1 MENAIVAIGFLF
13 FLGHA
18 LKWFFIKTKIP
29 DLLILMLIGYLA
41 GPVLGYIDPTDFGK
55 IGGVISTL
63 ALVVI
68 LYEGGLKLDT
78 QDLTS
83 SSLPAAGMSLLG
95 FLFIAGVAFFFAFVF
110 AKQEWHI
117 ALLLGLGMGST
128 SSAVVIPMVQF
139 LSCSD
144 KTKTILSLESAFT
157 DVLAIVSFLVITDG
171 IVSNQFSLQTLAVGI
186 GPKTVLSIIY
196 GFAFGI
202 FWAVL
207 RKRFPDFTKMVFS
220 SEAYALM
227 SYGLV
232 EMSGHNGAMAVLAL
246 GFCLANLG
254 LLPEWSKRFISIN
267 TVKRH
272 ELSLL
277 GEISFLLKTV
287 FFIYLGILIKFSSLG
302 TVFFALILAILI
314 FVTRY
319 ICVNVVMGKTKYSQQ
334 DAIVTMAMGP
344 RGLACAV
351 LATIPLSRG
360 IEGGQWLQDTLFAI
374 IPFSIILTALFVLAS
389 ENPKIRELAS
399 RFFAGYLNEAE
410 PVASPSSSESELVSQ
425 ENSALTKPQ
434 TLNTDSDEKP

>member
-1 MENAIVAIGFLF
+1 MENAIVAIGLLF
-13 FLGHA
+13 FLGHG
-18 LKWFFIKTKIP
+18 LKWLFIKTKIP
-29 DLLILMLIGYLA
+29 DLLILMLIGYIA
-41 GPVLGYIDPTDFGK
+41 GPVLGYIDPGDFGK
-55 IGGVISTL
+55 IGGILSTL

-78 QDLTS
+78 QDLAS
-83 SSLPAAGMSLLG
+83 SSLPAAGLSILG
-95 FLFIAGVAFFFAFVF
+95 FISISSVAFFFAYVF
-110 AKQEWHI
+110 AKQDWHI

-171 IVSNQFSLQTLAVGI
+171 IVSNQFSFQTLAVGI
-186 GPKTVLSIIY
+186 GPKTLMSVVIGL
-196 GFAFGI
+196 GLGI

-207 RKRFPDFTKMVFS
+207 RKKFSDLTQMVFA
-220 SEAYALM
+220 SEAYVLM
-227 SYGLV
+227 SYGMV
-232 EMSGHNGAMAVLAL
+232 ELSGYNGAMAVLAL
-246 GFCLANLG
+246 GFSLANLG
-254 LLPEWSKRFISIN
+254 LLPEWSKKFVSVN

-302 TVFFALILAILI
+302 TVVFALAITFMI

-319 ICVNVVMGKTKYSQQ
+319 LCVRLVYKKEKYSQQ
-334 DAIVTMAMGP
+334 DSMVTAGMGP

-351 LATIPLSRG
+351 LATIPMQRG
-360 IEGGQWLQDTLFAI
+360 IAGGEWLQSTLFAI
-374 IPFSIILTALFVLAS
+374 IPFSIIFTAIFVA
-389 ENPKIRELAS
+389 
-399 RFFAGYLNEAE
+399 
-410 PVASPSSSESELVSQ
+410 SSESDNIRDFFNKLFVGY
-425 ENSALTKPQ
+425 Q
-434 TLNTDSDEKP
+434 TEEDLAMTEGSNEGPNNETEASPTDDLEKSDEEEKT

>member
-18 LKWFFIKTKIP
+18 LKWLFVKTKIP

-41 GPVLGYIDPTDFGK
+41 GPVFGYISPTDFGK
-55 IGGVISTL
+55 VGGILSTL

-78 QDLTS
+78 KDLAS
-83 SSLPAAGMSLLG
+83 SSLPAAALSILG
-95 FLFIAGVAFFFAFVF
+95 FISIAAVAFFFAFVF

-171 IVSNQFSLQTLAVGI
+171 IVSNQFSVQNLVVGI
-186 GPKTVLSIIY
+186 GPKTLMSVFFGL
-196 GFAFGI
+196 GLGI

-207 RKRFPDFTKMVFS
+207 RKKFSDLTQMVFA

-227 SYGLV
+227 SYGVV
-232 EMSGHNGAMAVLAL
+232 ELSGYNGAMAVLAL
-246 GFCLANLG
+246 GFALANLG
-254 LLPEWSKRFISIN
+254 LLPDWSRRFLAVN
-267 TVKRH
+267 TVLKH
-272 ELSLL
+272 EMNLLS
-277 GEISFLLKTV
+277 EISFLLKTV
-287 FFIYLGILIKFSSLG
+287 FFIYLGILIKFSSISNVL
-302 TVFFALILAILI
+302 FALLISAAIFI
-314 FVTRY
+314 TRY
-319 ICVNVVMGKTKYSQQ
+319 ICVRLVYKKTDYTRQ
-334 DAIVTMAMGP
+334 DSMVTVAMGP

-351 LATIPLSRG
+351 LATIPLQRG
-360 IEGGQWLQDTLFAI
+360 IEGGLWLQDTLFAM
-374 IPFSIILTALFVLAS
+374 IPISIIFTAIFVL
-389 ENPKIRELAS
+389 L
-399 RFFAGYLNEAE
+399 
-410 PVASPSSSESELVSQ
+410 SESEKAREAMAKVFIDYK
-425 ENSALTKPQ
+425 EAIAPKPAADMPIQ
-434 TLNTDSDEKP
+434 ASEIASNLETSESEKKDS